1 MTQIKEKTIEMINRL
16 PEEKMIYVFNI
27 LQNIEAMATDEKKTD
42 EENSK
47 DAFETLL
54 MYSGVLKKIKIISDF
69 KESKIMVIEPSCFLE
84 QYSE

>member
-54 MYSGVLKKIKIISDF
+54 MYSGVLKEDIDYKAELREARIEKY
-69 KESKIMVIEPSCFLE
+69 ESAD
-84 QYSE
+84 

>member
-27 LQNIEAMATDEKKTD
+27 LQNIEALAADEKKTD

-54 MYSGVLKKIKIISDF
+54 MYSGVLKEDISDF
-69 KESKIMVIEPSCFLE
+69 
-84 QYSE
+84 